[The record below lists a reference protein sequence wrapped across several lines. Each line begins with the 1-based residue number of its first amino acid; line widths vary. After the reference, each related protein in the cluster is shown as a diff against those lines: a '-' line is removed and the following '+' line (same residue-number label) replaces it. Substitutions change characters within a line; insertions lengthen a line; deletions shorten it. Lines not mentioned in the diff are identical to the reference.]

1 MKIIVCVKQVP
12 NTKQIRIDPET
23 GTMIRKGVPS
33 IMNPDDKNA
42 LEYALHLKDQNADT
56 EIVVLTMGPPQSAQ
70 VLIESL
76 SMGAD
81 RAILLSDRF
90 FGGADTWATS
100 NTLAKAIEKDSQ
112 ENGAFDLILC
122 GHQAIDGDTAQ
133 VGPQIAA
140 RLNIP
145 QITYVKKSDIQ
156 ADGTIVAEREMED
169 GRTIISAKLPI
180 LLTTT
185 KNLNNPRYMN
195 IADIVKVADNE
206 ENLITTWNFEDLG
219 LTRQQTGLKGSP
231 TRVKKSFSPPHS
243 AEINILEGTI
253 EEVTQT
259 VASALQD
266 LNLI

>member
-33 IMNPDDKNA
+33 IINPDDKNA
-42 LEYALHLKDQNADT
+42 LEYALSLKDQDASN
-56 EIVVLTMGPPQSAQ
+56 EIIVLSMGPLQAKE
-70 VLIESL
+70 VLLECL

-90 FGGADTWATS
+90 FGGGDTWATS
-100 NTLAKAIEKDSQ
+100 NTLAKAIEK
-112 ENGAFDLILC
+112 EGTVDLIIC

-140 RLNIP
+140 RLDIP
-145 QITYVKKSDIQ
+145 QITYVCKSEIK
-156 ADGTIVAEREMED
+156 ADGTIIAEREMED
-169 GRTIISAKLPI
+169 GRTIVKSQLPI

-185 KNLNNPRYMN
+185 KNLNTPRYMN
-195 IADIVKVADNE
+195 IGAIVKVTANAE
-206 ENLITTWNFEDLG
+206 KLVTIWNFEDLG

-243 AEINILEGTI
+243 AEINILEGTL
-253 EEVTQT
+253 EETTQT
-259 VASALQD
+259 LAHALKD
-266 LNLI
+266 LNLL

>member
-33 IMNPDDKNA
+33 IINPDDKNA
-42 LEYALHLKDQNADT
+42 LEYALHLKDQNPKN
-56 EIVVLTMGPPQSAQ
+56 EVIVLTMGPNQAKE

-100 NTLAKAIEKDSQ
+100 NTLAKAIKKES
-112 ENGAFDLILC
+112 ESGGVDLVLC

-140 RLNIP
+140 RLGIP
-145 QITYVKKSDIQ
+145 QITYVNKAEIKP
-156 ADGTIVAEREMED
+156 DGTILAEREMED
-169 GRTIISAKLPI
+169 GRTIIASQLPI

-185 KNLNNPRYMN
+185 KNLNSPRYMN
-195 IADIVKVADNE
+195 ISNIVQVSKNE
-206 ENLITTWNFEDLG
+206 EGLISTWNFEDLH

-243 AEINILEGTI
+243 AEINILEGSI

-266 LNLI
+266 LNLL